1 MEFGYFSLCLAA
13 RGQRVQCWN
22 QPVQRSVHEL
32 QGAELPNAFG
42 LQGRHGAVAT
52 APGALPRAGRQGG
65 SAAPLWEKPSG
76 TGRGHYVT
84 HPQAPPATF
93 QKEFS
98 LRHILPVLTG
108 SSHPKNLPGINLLS

>member
-52 APGALPRAGRQGG
+52 APGALPRAGREAQQLHFGK
-65 SAAPLWEKPSG
+65 SHQAQVE
-76 TGRGHYVT
+76 VT
-84 HPQAPPATF
+84 T
-93 QKEFS
+93 
-98 LRHILPVLTG
+98 
-108 SSHPKNLPGINLLS
+108 